1 MCEYC
6 KENREV
12 EVMYTA
18 ICNNVDLEVFI
29 ESERELCVNA
39 FNHETEF
46 TEDICFSFKISFCPM
61 CGRKLGGE

>member
-1 MCEYC
+1 
-6 KENREV
+6 
-12 EVMYTA
+12 MYTA